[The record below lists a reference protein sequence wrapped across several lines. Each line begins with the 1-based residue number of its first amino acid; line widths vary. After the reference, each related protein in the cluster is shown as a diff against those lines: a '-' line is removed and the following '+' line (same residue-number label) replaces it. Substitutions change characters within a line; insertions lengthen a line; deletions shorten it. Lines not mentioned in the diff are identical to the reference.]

1 MQHWPGSLHPIAQQ
15 PVLDCPSLLLRQALV
30 EHRQL
35 DEGAGLGLQ
44 HLAVL
49 QVAPLAAG
57 DPQRPGD
64 QPWAGLGPV
73 LGGGDGPVVALAPVP
88 QELAELHS
96 GRIQLVLQALHRVT
110 VWEPLKYLVLLA
122 KHQPPMV
129 GFVTGCYGHHEL
141 DQR

>member
-1 MQHWPGSLHPIAQQ
+1 MFGGGSAARGSGARVTCAGKGDGGG
-15 PVLDCPSLLLRQALV
+15 VL
-30 EHRQL
+30 
-35 DEGAGLGLQ
+35 
-44 HLAVL
+44 
-49 QVAPLAAG
+49 APLAAG
-57 DPQRPGD
+57 YPQRPGD

-110 VWEPLKYLVLLA
+110 VWEPLKYPVLLA
-122 KHQPPMV
+122 KHQPLMV
-129 GFVTGCYGHHEL
+129 GFVTGRYGYQEP